1 MVASMS
7 YAFLSTEWFDALD
20 ALVAKAGDLK
30 IPEAMKAVELNITV
44 TSPGGATKAYLKQGV
59 LYRGHREGA
68 PTSLTLSEALAR
80 KVFVEAD
87 TAAGIQAFLAG
98 DMKAEGDLAKLV
110 AMQMEEP
117 SEPQKQLAKQVAAIT
132 R

>member
-1 MVASMS
+1 MS
-7 YAFLSTEWFDALD
+7 HAFLSTAWFDALD

-30 IPEAMKAVELNITV
+30 IPAAMKAVELNITV
-44 TSPGGATKAYLKQGV
+44 TSANGETKAYLKEGV
-59 LYRGHREGA
+59 LYRGHRDSA
-68 PTSLTLSEALAR
+68 PTTITLSEALAR

-87 TAAGIQAFLAG
+87 TAAGIQAFLTG
-98 DMKAEGDLAKLV
+98 EMKAEGDLAKLV

-132 R
+132 A

>member
-1 MVASMS
+1 MPH
-7 YAFLSTEWFDALD
+7 AFLSADWFAALD
-20 ALVAKAGDLK
+20 ALVASAGDLK
-30 IPEAMKAVELNITV
+30 IPPAMKAVELNITV
-44 TSPGGATKAYLKQGV
+44 ASPTGETKAYLKDGV

-68 PTSLTLSEALAR
+68 PTSLRLSEALAR

-98 DMKAEGDLAKLV
+98 EMTAEGDLAKLV

-117 SEPQKQLAKQVAAIT
+117 SEPQQQLAKRIAAMTI
-132 R
+132 